1 MTEAQF
7 WPAGGQRASPLLLAV
22 YLSCNGLTSLST
34 RVLPMRVH
42 ARRAWVGQVHSTR
55 QPRLLPVVCVPGVPS
70 VPVCLCAC
78 VPDCLFPFRCEIILL
93 VSRSWACSAADCSRP
108 IIARLDVVKMTAGT
122 PLLSAIEEMM
132 VRLAGPDYKIVFA
145 CHSDPLKTEPVH
157 HVPSFETADRR

>member
-1 MTEAQF
+1 M
-7 WPAGGQRASPLLLAV
+7 LA
-22 YLSCNGLTSLST
+22 
-34 RVLPMRVH
+34 
-42 ARRAWVGQVHSTR
+42 
-55 QPRLLPVVCVPGVPS
+55 
-70 VPVCLCAC
+70 
-78 VPDCLFPFRCEIILL
+78 
-93 VSRSWACSAADCSRP
+93 SRSRTCSAAECSSAGP